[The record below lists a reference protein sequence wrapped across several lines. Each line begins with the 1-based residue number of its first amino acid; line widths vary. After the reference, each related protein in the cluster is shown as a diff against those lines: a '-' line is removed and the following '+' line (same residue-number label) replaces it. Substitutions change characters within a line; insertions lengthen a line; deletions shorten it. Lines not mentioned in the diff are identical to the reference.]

1 MHLSGGWLTCWQL
14 SWNSVMAILAFWFW
28 PLVQAPTNH
37 TCSWHLC
44 VPGHFRDGPAAFA
57 IASPH
62 GRPRFL
68 SEGIFKNKYAEV
80 LLFHMQ
86 HLDSPCHHLDVGHKK
101 KVPNLQIRAM
111 EALVPGANWD
121 WEKWRLGNW
130 DHIFY
135 KLNLQNCRVF
145 KLQLVSLLSPF
156 RSSCRRKEWESGG

>member
-57 IASPH
+57 IASPMA
-62 GRPRFL
+62 GRVSSRKASSRTSMQRCCF
-68 SEGIFKNKYAEV
+68 SICNTST
-80 LLFHMQ
+80 LLVTTWM
-86 HLDSPCHHLDVGHKK
+86 LATKK
-101 KVPNLQIRAM
+101 RCPTCKSGRWKPLFQERIGM
-111 EALVPGANWD
+111 G
-121 WEKWRLGNW
+121 EKWRLGNW